1 MTTQTIKVLMIAQK
15 NKPNADGKVPIFARI
30 TVGKESRVIST
41 KLWIAP
47 ERWGNGKALGNLKE
61 DKAINKILEELRFAI
76 MQKHTEML
84 RSGEEVTFDKLKLAL
99 QGKDYDGSCRYFIE
113 LFDRWLEEYKKQI
126 GISTSEIT
134 YGRYV
139 VVRNRLQEY
148 IKKTTKMDDILLNE
162 VTPFFITGFNTYNRN
177 EYPIANNYAMKQ
189 LQKLRTIYQVAIDN
203 GWAKR
208 NPFATIKIRYEN
220 NERGFLTKDELARIM
235 AKKFTIPRM
244 EHMRDVF
251 VFSCFTGLS
260 HCDVSKLK
268 QENVYVDSDGRT
280 WIKTYRNKTD
290 VPVHIPLLEV
300 PQIIIAKY
308 RNMKQL
314 RGKLLPVPS
323 NQKCNT
329 YLKELADVCDINKN
343 ITFHMARHTFAT
355 TVTLTNGVPI
365 ETVSKLLGH
374 RSIRTT
380 QIYAKVINEKLAEDM
395 TDLATR
401 IDGKFELA
409 SPKKAKPYLTME
421 EIEERTRRLHPDG
434 NFKLKDAA
442 CYIS

>member
-1 MTTQTIKVLMIAQK
+1 MIAQK

-162 VTPFFITGFNTYNRN
+162 VTPFFITGFVFNDFLVFNRHN
-177 EYPIANNYAMKQ
+177 FN
-189 LQKLRTIYQVAIDN
+189 
-203 GWAKR
+203 
-208 NPFATIKIRYEN
+208 
-220 NERGFLTKDELARIM
+220 
-235 AKKFTIPRM
+235 KF
-244 EHMRDVF
+244 
-251 VFSCFTGLS
+251 
-260 HCDVSKLK
+260 
-268 QENVYVDSDGRT
+268 
-280 WIKTYRNKTD
+280 
-290 VPVHIPLLEV
+290 
-300 PQIIIAKY
+300 
-308 RNMKQL
+308 
-314 RGKLLPVPS
+314 
-323 NQKCNT
+323 
-329 YLKELADVCDINKN
+329 
-343 ITFHMARHTFAT
+343 
-355 TVTLTNGVPI
+355 
-365 ETVSKLLGH
+365 
-374 RSIRTT
+374 
-380 QIYAKVINEKLAEDM
+380 
-395 TDLATR
+395 
-401 IDGKFELA
+401 
-409 SPKKAKPYLTME
+409 
-421 EIEERTRRLHPDG
+421 
-434 NFKLKDAA
+434 
-442 CYIS
+442 

>member
-1 MTTQTIKVLMIAQK
+1 MIAQK

-41 KLWIAP
+41 KLWINP
-47 ERWGNGKALGNLKE
+47 DRWGNGKALGNLKE

-84 RSGEEVTFDKLKLAL
+84 RSGEEVTFEKLKLAL
-99 QGKDYDGSCRYFIE
+99 QGKDYDGSCRYFVE

-148 IKKTTKMDDILLNE
+148 IKKTTKMEDILLNE
-162 VTPFFITGFNTYNRN
+162 VTPFFITGFDTYNRN

-235 AKKFTIPRM
+235 A
-244 EHMRDVF
+244 
-251 VFSCFTGLS
+251 
-260 HCDVSKLK
+260 
-268 QENVYVDSDGRT
+268 N
-280 WIKTYRNKTD
+280 
-290 VPVHIPLLEV
+290 
-300 PQIIIAKY
+300 
-308 RNMKQL
+308 
-314 RGKLLPVPS
+314 
-323 NQKCNT
+323 
-329 YLKELADVCDINKN
+329 
-343 ITFHMARHTFAT
+343 
-355 TVTLTNGVPI
+355 
-365 ETVSKLLGH
+365 
-374 RSIRTT
+374 
-380 QIYAKVINEKLAEDM
+380 
-395 TDLATR
+395 
-401 IDGKFELA
+401 
-409 SPKKAKPYLTME
+409 
-421 EIEERTRRLHPDG
+421 
-434 NFKLKDAA
+434 
-442 CYIS
+442 

>member
-1 MTTQTIKVLMIAQK
+1 
-15 NKPNADGKVPIFARI
+15 
-30 TVGKESRVIST
+30 
-41 KLWIAP
+41 
-47 ERWGNGKALGNLKE
+47 
-61 DKAINKILEELRFAI
+61 

-84 RSGEEVTFDKLKLAL
+84 RSGEEVTFEKLKLAL
-99 QGKDYDGSCRYFIE
+99 QGKDYDGSCRYFVE

-148 IKKTTKMDDILLNE
+148 IKKTTKMEDILLNE
-162 VTPFFITGFNTYNRN
+162 VTPFFITGFDTYNRN

-251 VFSCFTGLS
+251 VFSCFTGLA
-260 HCDVSKLK
+260 HCDVAKLK
-268 QENVYVDSDGRT
+268 QENVYTDSDGRT
-280 WIKTYRNKTD
+280 WLKTFRNKTD

-308 RNMKQL
+308 KGMRQL

-329 YLKELADVCDINKN
+329 YLKELADVCGINKN

-380 QIYAKVINEKLAEDM
+380 QIYAKVINEKIAEDM
-395 TDLATR
+395 GSLATR

-409 SPKKAKPYLTME
+409 SPKKAKPIMTME
-421 EIEERTRRLHPDG
+421 EVMERTRRLHPDG